1 MMFSI
6 RFQRIS
12 HSKSDHYGI
21 EIEMISRLTKG
32 IEATELKSDHFGIEI
47 YKNKKS
53 NKFLV
58 SKNNFQQKFKNL
70 IKGGINV

>member
-12 HSKSDHYGI
+12 HSKSDHFGI
-21 EIEMISRLTKG
+21 EIID
-32 IEATELKSDHFGIEI
+32 EAFRKCWKDKLKSDHFGIEI

>member
-47 YKNKKS
+47 ILLFICGRELHKVKIRP
-53 NKFLV
+53 FWD
-58 SKNNFQQKFKNL
+58 
-70 IKGGINV
+70 